1 MSSSPVDYSSKCV
14 MFPARPGYGIVGR
27 KCLIKAN
34 HFTLQLVTTIH
45 NYKGLY
51 HYHVWI
57 SPQVTSMKLNRDIVK
72 ELGTLNYL
80 GNVRVAYDGRNT
92 IYSVGELPF
101 SSNEFILKFP
111 TTKTTTT
118 TSECEFKVSIRFVSR
133 IDLCNPQSFLHTIQP
148 LNVALRSAPSEMYSV
163 VGRSFY
169 HDTMSRA
176 GELGDGVMYWKG
188 FYQSLRPT
196 QLGLSLNIDVSA
208 KAFYEPIEVTDFIFK
223 NFNVRYNSTPL
234 DDHVRVQLRKN
245 LRGVKV
251 TCRHLDDTM
260 LFKVFGV
267 STEPLNNL
275 MFDLDGNT
283 ISVVTY
289 FQDKYE
295 IQLEYVTWPAL
306 QVGSATKPIYLPIEV
321 CRIVERQRCC
331 KKLNQRQVTNLLRET
346 CQRPYEREETIRQIF
361 RQNNYNDQNLVRD
374 FGINVANDM
383 TLINARVLPPP
394 LLLYHDTGN
403 EATANPQLGQWNMI
417 NKKMINGGH
426 VKSWTCVN
434 FSHENPNIHNRF
446 CDELVNMCISR
457 GMAFQTA
464 PVIPSRAWPANEIE
478 EALKYVHDQCNM
490 ILGNKQLQLLIII
503 LPDFSGSYGTIK
515 RVCETELGIVS
526 QCCRPKHAAK
536 LNNKQYLENL
546 SLKINTKVGGRNT
559 VLSDALNKRIPFVSD
574 VPTIIFGAAFT
585 HPKPED
591 YSSPSIAAV
600 VASMDW
606 PEVTKYRALVSA
618 QQHTEEI
625 IQDLYKVTTDDKGS
639 IVHGGMIRDHLIAFS
654 RSTGAKPHRIIFYRD
669 GVSDGQFNRVL
680 LYEMDAIR
688 KGTSRPAHYHVLF
701 DENNFTA
708 DALQVLTNNLC
719 YTYARCTKSV
729 SIVPPAYYA
738 HLAAIRARCYIGV
751 AVDEEETD
759 VGPRTYQPLQVIN
772 GNLKDVMF
780 YV

>member
-1 MSSSPVDYSSKCV
+1 
-14 MFPARPGYGIVGR
+14 
-27 KCLIKAN
+27 
-34 HFTLQLVTTIH
+34 
-45 NYKGLY
+45 
-51 HYHVWI
+51 
-57 SPQVTSMKLNRDIVK
+57 MKLNRDIVK

-223 NFNVRYNSTPL
+223 NFNVRYDSTPL

-260 LFKVFGV
+260 LFKVFLG
-267 STEPLNNL
+267 
-275 MFDLDGNT
+275 
-283 ISVVTY
+283 Y
-289 FQDKYE
+289 
-295 IQLEYVTWPAL
+295 
-306 QVGSATKPIYLPIEV
+306 
-321 CRIVERQRCC
+321 
-331 KKLNQRQVTNLLRET
+331 
-346 CQRPYEREETIRQIF
+346 

-417 NKKMINGGH
+417 NK
-426 VKSWTCVN
+426 
-434 FSHENPNIHNRF
+434 
-446 CDELVNMCISR
+446 
-457 GMAFQTA
+457 AFQTA

-490 ILGNKQLQLLIII
+490 ILGNKQLQLLIVI

-639 IVHGGMIRDHLIAFS
+639 IVHGGMIREQVVPLTTMSCSTRTTSQLMPYKFS
-654 RSTGAKPHRIIFYRD
+654 QTI
-669 GVSDGQFNRVL
+669 
-680 LYEMDAIR
+680 
-688 KGTSRPAHYHVLF
+688 
-701 DENNFTA
+701 
-708 DALQVLTNNLC
+708 
-719 YTYARCTKSV
+719 YATL
-729 SIVPPAYYA
+729 PPAYYA

>member
-118 TSECEFKVSIRFVSR
+118 TSECEFKVSIR
-133 IDLCNPQSFLHTIQP
+133 
-148 LNVALRSAPSEMYSV
+148 YSV

-223 NFNVRYNSTPL
+223 NFNVRYDSTPL

-260 LFKVFGV
+260 LFKVFLG
-267 STEPLNNL
+267 
-275 MFDLDGNT
+275 
-283 ISVVTY
+283 Y
-289 FQDKYE
+289 
-295 IQLEYVTWPAL
+295 
-306 QVGSATKPIYLPIEV
+306 
-321 CRIVERQRCC
+321 
-331 KKLNQRQVTNLLRET
+331 
-346 CQRPYEREETIRQIF
+346 

-417 NKKMINGGH
+417 NK
-426 VKSWTCVN
+426 
-434 FSHENPNIHNRF
+434 
-446 CDELVNMCISR
+446 
-457 GMAFQTA
+457 AFQTA

-490 ILGNKQLQLLIII
+490 ILGNKQLQLLIVI

-639 IVHGGMIRDHLIAFS
+639 IVHGGMIRD
-654 RSTGAKPHRIIFYRD
+654 

-688 KGTSRPAHYHVLF
+688 KACSSLEEGYLPRVTFVAIQKRCHTRLFPADYNDCNSMDKSGNILPGTVVDTHICHPTQFDFYLKSHAGIQGTSRPAHYHVLF

-719 YTYARCTKSV
+719 YTYDIFIFFRSSV
-729 SIVPPAYYA
+729 SSFVVHLIYSFLFSLISYDLLCAVPPAYYA

>member
-80 GNVRVAYDGRNT
+80 VNV
-92 IYSVGELPF
+92 S
-101 SSNEFILKFP
+101 
-111 TTKTTTT
+111 
-118 TSECEFKVSIRFVSR
+118 
-133 IDLCNPQSFLHTIQP
+133 
-148 LNVALRSAPSEMYSV
+148 LRYSV

-321 CRIVERQRCC
+321 CRIVEGQRCY

-383 TLINARVLPPP
+383 TLVNARVLPPP

-434 FSHENPNIHNRF
+434 FSHENPDIHNRF

-457 GMAFQTA
+457 GMVGLLNLSVSLCFFSRNCITDVFIILDTRNKAFQTA

-639 IVHGGMIRDHLIAFS
+639 IVHGGMIRRVNHHCVHGTVVDTHICHPTQFD
-654 RSTGAKPHRIIFYRD
+654 FYLKSHA
-669 GVSDGQFNRVL
+669 GIQ
-680 LYEMDAIR
+680 
-688 KGTSRPAHYHVLF
+688 GTSRPAHYHVLF